1 MSTSKQS
8 YSGHHHTDLRLTIIP
23 LVSLTTVVLLF
34 ATAFWTTILPL
45 RFSKPSVKAA
55 SPLTG
60 HINIPYF
67 STAVPFNQTAIF
79 WFGDVTST
87 DNYADVRIGYNSSE
101 LYVDLHIVD
110 RYLWYDPN
118 TTAPDLTKGD
128 NATIYL
134 NTTQSGSSALDQNSY
149 AFQAG
154 VNGYK
159 KRNNYQKA
167 YTGNGTAW
175 TPANIQFTAIYGW
188 RGHGFNGPED

>member
-67 STAVPFNQTAIF
+67 SGAVPFNQTAIF

-87 DNYADVRIGYNSSE
+87 DNYTDVRIE
-101 LYVDLHIVD
+101 LH
-110 RYLWYDPN
+110 P
-118 TTAPDLTKGD
+118 K
-128 NATIYL
+128 
-134 NTTQSGSSALDQNSY
+134 SSA
-149 AFQAG
+149 
-154 VNGYK
+154 
-159 KRNNYQKA
+159 
-167 YTGNGTAW
+167 
-175 TPANIQFTAIYGW
+175 TPEMIEKINQLLQQVS
-188 RGHGFNGPED
+188 EELKLQ